1 MQGLPKSAILAI
13 LIESHLLICLVL
25 PNFMSASTTSPS
37 SFAKFRQPVVW
48 MSLAVLLYG
57 LGMAALLGVYAQNWL
72 VQARQSVS
80 FYVELKDTAK
90 QGAVFA
96 FQKTLE
102 EHPAVQQGSV
112 QYIDKEQ
119 ALKDWDEEETG
130 IAKADLLI
138 AGQNPLPNVL
148 VWALSGDYEGALNT
162 VVAPWEQEA
171 VVQELA
177 YNDLPLQAW
186 QQSIR
191 QAEGFLILLL
201 CLLVAVV
208 YVLLRNNSK
217 LALREALAQQKA
229 ALKEL
234 QAAYQRQ
241 SWRKGLMSAVVAILA
256 LWGTRFWLEQ
266 DWQNLAIDQLE
277 FWTSLISGL
286 LLLGGFV
293 LPWLAAR
300 GNLVVDK

>member
-1 MQGLPKSAILAI
+1 M
-13 LIESHLLICLVL
+13 
-25 PNFMSASTTSPS
+25 
-37 SFAKFRQPVVW
+37 VW

-57 LGMAALLGVYAQNWL
+57 LGVAALLGVYAQNWL

-80 FYVELKDTAK
+80 FYAEVKDGVK
-90 QGAVFA
+90 QADVFA
-96 FQKTLE
+96 FQKALE
-102 EHPAVQQGSV
+102 EHLAVQQGSV
-112 QYIDKEQ
+112 QYIDKVQ

-148 VWALSGDYEGALNT
+148 VWALSGNYEGELNT
-162 VVAPWEQEA
+162 VVALWKEEV

-217 LALREALAQQKA
+217 LALREALTQKKA
-229 ALKEL
+229 VLQEL
-234 QAAYQRQ
+234 QATYQRQ
-241 SWRKGLMSAVVAILA
+241 SWRKGLVSALVAIVA

-286 LLLGGFV
+286 LLLGGLV

-300 GNLVVDK
+300 GITIVD

>member
-1 MQGLPKSAILAI
+1 MPTATT
-13 LIESHLLICLVL
+13 
-25 PNFMSASTTSPS
+25 ASS
-37 SFAKFRQPVVW
+37 SFTKFRQPMVW

-57 LGMAALLGVYAQNWL
+57 LGVAALLGVYAQNWL

-80 FYVELKDTAK
+80 FYAELKDRAK
-90 QGAVFA
+90 QGDVFA
-96 FQKTLE
+96 FQKSLE

-112 QYIDKEQ
+112 QYIDKVQ
-119 ALKDWDEEETG
+119 ALKDWEEEETG
-130 IAKADLLI
+130 IAKEDLLI

-148 VWALSGDYEGALNT
+148 VWALSGDYEGELNT
-162 VVAPWEQEA
+162 VVGPWKETI

-217 LALREALAQQKA
+217 LALREALAQKKA
-229 ALKEL
+229 TLQEL
-234 QAAYQRQ
+234 QTAYQRQ
-241 SWRKGLMSAVVAILA
+241 SWRKGLVSALVAIVA
-256 LWGTRFWLEQ
+256 LWGTRFWLEK
-266 DWQNLAIDQLE
+266 DWQNLAISQLE

-286 LLLGGFV
+286 LLLGGLV

-300 GNLVVDK
+300 GTLIAEK